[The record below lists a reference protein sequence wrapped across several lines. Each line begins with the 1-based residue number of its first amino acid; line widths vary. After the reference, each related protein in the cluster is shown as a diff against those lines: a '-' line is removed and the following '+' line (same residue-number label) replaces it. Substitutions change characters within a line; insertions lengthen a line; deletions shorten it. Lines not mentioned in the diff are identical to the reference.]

1 MGKNGKTIAVM
12 TSGGDAPGMN
22 AAIRGVYSRA
32 KELGYRVLG
41 IRDGYA
47 GLLKDT
53 ENTIFELKFRDVEDI
68 IQLGGTIL
76 GTARCLEFKKLEVQQ
91 KAAEICRKH
100 EIDAVVVIGGDGSF
114 QGALRLHEQGIG
126 VIGIPGT
133 IDLDIGC
140 TEYTLGFDSA
150 VNSAMRMIDQIED
163 TSRSHHCYS
172 VVEVMGRRAG
182 YIAMNCGIANSA
194 RKILIPEEEGAREH
208 LIEELREDVKRKD
221 CHYGTI
227 VVAEGAGTDEEFK
240 DKAVAKN
247 IAKEI
252 EEKLKDIQEDIHTR
266 VDVLGFIQRGGS
278 PTCKDRVYGCEMGVF
293 AVNLIEE
300 DKTCH
305 VVAVKNDRL
314 AAVDI
319 EEGLQEKREFP
330 ENLKALGKTIS
341 MRFYD

>member
-1 MGKNGKTIAVM
+1 MGENVKTIAVL

-53 ENTIFELKFRDVEDI
+53 EETIFELKFKDVEDI
-68 IQLGGTIL
+68 IPLGGTIL
-76 GTARCLEFKKLEVQQ
+76 GTARCLEFKELEVQK

-100 EIDAVVVIGGDGSF
+100 GITAVVVIGGDGSF

-126 VIGIPGT
+126 VVGIPGT

-150 VNSAMRMIDQIED
+150 VNSAMRMIDQIAD
-163 TSRSHHCYS
+163 TSKAHHCYS
-172 VVEVMGRRAG
+172 VVEVMGRHAG
-182 YIAMNCGIANSA
+182 YIAVNCGIANSA
-194 RKILIPEEEGAREH
+194 RKILIPEEEGAREC
-208 LIEELREDVKRKD
+208 LIDELREDVQKPN

-227 VVAEGAGTDEEFK
+227 VVAEGVGKAEE
-240 DKAVAKN
+240 

-252 EEKLKDIQEDIHTR
+252 EEKLKDVKKDIHAR
-266 VDVLGFIQRGGS
+266 VNVLGFLQRGGS
-278 PTCKDRVYGCEMGVF
+278 PTCKDRVYGCEMGTL
-293 AVNLIEE
+293 AVDLIEE
-300 DKTCH
+300 GKTCH

-314 AAVDI
+314 EAVDI

-341 MRFYD
+341 MRF

>member
-1 MGKNGKTIAVM
+1 MGNNVKTIAVL

-22 AAIRGVYSRA
+22 AAVRGVYSRA

-53 ENTIFELKFRDVEDI
+53 EETIFELQFKDVEDI
-68 IQLGGTIL
+68 IPFGGTIL
-76 GTARCLEFKKLEVQQ
+76 GTARCLEFKELEVQQ
-91 KAAEICRKH
+91 KAAGICRRH
-100 EIDAVVVIGGDGSF
+100 GIDAVVVIGGDGSF

-150 VNSAMRMIDQIED
+150 VNSAMRMIDQIAD
-163 TSRSHHCYS
+163 TSKAHHCYS
-172 VVEVMGRRAG
+172 VVEVMGRHAG

-194 RKILIPEEEGAREH
+194 RKILIPEEEGARER
-208 LIEELREDVKRKD
+208 LIEDLREDVKRPD

-227 VVAEGAGTDEEFK
+227 VVAEGAAKAEE
-240 DKAVAKN
+240 

-252 EEKLKDIQEDIHTR
+252 EEKLKDIKPDIHAR
-266 VDVLGFIQRGGS
+266 ANVLGFLQRGGS
-278 PTCKDRVYGCEMGVF
+278 PTCKDRVYGCEMGAF
-293 AVNLIEE
+293 AVDLIEE
-300 DKTCH
+300 EKTCH

-314 AAVDI
+314 AAVEI
-319 EEGLQEKREFP
+319 EEALRETRDFP
-330 ENLKALGKTIS
+330 RDLRMLGKTIS
-341 MRFYD
+341 MRF